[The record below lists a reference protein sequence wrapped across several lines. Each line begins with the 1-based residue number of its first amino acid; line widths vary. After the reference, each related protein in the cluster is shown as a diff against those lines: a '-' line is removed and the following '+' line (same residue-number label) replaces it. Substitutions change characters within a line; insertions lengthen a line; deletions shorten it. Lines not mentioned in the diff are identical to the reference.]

1 MFEFEKSDNRTFTI
15 DGRECTHTH
24 YIIHADHVTDLND
37 DFVSK
42 LRDVINDIAD
52 EFAGDDG
59 SFTFADCR
67 DALRGVYKVR
77 SGEFIS
83 SDWDERKFARELD
96 ELRGVDR
103 SKFAWL
109 MTYSRLGYEDNKAR
123 SAFNE
128 RIIGGFLVDRCVHD
142 ELVLRGY
149 DDDRAW
155 EKASGCYDKMWDSLT
170 ECGLADC
177 AEYTFDDDVLRCIE
191 CAIKL
196 FA

>member
-59 SFTFADCR
+59 SFTFADCH
-67 DALRGVYKVR
+67 DALRGIYKVC

-83 SDWDERKFARELD
+83 SDWDERKFAREFD

-109 MTYSRLGYEDNKAR
+109 MTYSRLGYEDNKK
-123 SAFNE
+123 
-128 RIIGGFLVDRCVHD
+128 IIPLYSVFCL
-142 ELVLRGY
+142 
-149 DDDRAW
+149 
-155 EKASGCYDKMWDSLT
+155 
-170 ECGLADC
+170 
-177 AEYTFDDDVLRCIE
+177 
-191 CAIKL
+191 
-196 FA
+196 